1 MDGPSWQHDK
11 ELLEQQGVSS
21 DLLFH
26 DRQGDS
32 DDQYMEDLDMEG
44 GEYDYLNDLEEP
56 SDHEV
61 WECQQGTA
69 ALAWLSYFRVY

>member
-1 MDGPSWQHDK
+1 M
-11 ELLEQQGVSS
+11 SS

-26 DRQGDS
+26 DRQGDL

-69 ALAWLSYFRVY
+69 RWHGQIILGFIEEYKEWI